1 MGSKIIYKLTIE
13 DIQNVAQQELERNLT
28 IVEVNKVVDLIGE
41 TIDWYN
47 PIADAIINTITI
59 NNTN

>member
-1 MGSKIIYKLTIE
+1 MGNKIIYKLTIE

-28 IVEVNKVVDLIGE
+28 SVEVNKVVDLIGE

>member
-1 MGSKIIYKLTIE
+1 M
-13 DIQNVAQQELERNLT
+13 AQQELERNLT

>member
-41 TIDWYN
+41 SFDWYN

>member
-41 TIDWYN
+41 SIDWYN

>member
-1 MGSKIIYKLTIE
+1 MGNKIIYKLTIE

>member
-1 MGSKIIYKLTIE
+1 MGNKIIYKLTIE

-41 TIDWYN
+41 SIDWYN

>member
-1 MGSKIIYKLTIE
+1 MVSKIIYKLTIE

>member
-1 MGSKIIYKLTIE
+1 MGNKIIYKLTIE

-47 PIADAIINTITI
+47 PIADAIINTLTI